1 MVKSKGGTSYMEV
14 SKGKQNIRIVFFDID
29 GTLLKMGETEMTPL
43 MKQTLHL
50 LQKNHIKICLATGR
64 GMMAIPDFHG
74 IEFDAVLAF
83 NGSYCIADNQV
94 ILKHPL
100 PETDVH
106 RIIENAAEA
115 GRPVS
120 IATAKEMVANGR
132 DQDLEDYYAI
142 AHEELV
148 VSDKFEEY
156 TQHDVY
162 QMMLGCNMEERK
174 HILDGTQHAK
184 LAAWWD
190 RAVDVIPLE
199 GGKGAAI
206 EQVLDYY
213 HFTKEESVAFGDGA
227 NDIDMFQAVG
237 TGIAMGNASEEV
249 KAMADEVCGSVQEDG
264 IYTWVLQH
272 IIV

>member
-1 MVKSKGGTSYMEV
+1 
-14 SKGKQNIRIVFFDID
+14 
-29 GTLLKMGETEMTPL
+29 
-43 MKQTLHL
+43 
-50 LQKNHIKICLATGR
+50 
-64 GMMAIPDFHG
+64 
-74 IEFDAVLAF
+74 
-83 NGSYCIADNQV
+83 
-94 ILKHPL
+94 
-100 PETDVH
+100 
-106 RIIENAAEA
+106 
-115 GRPVS
+115 
-120 IATAKEMVANGR
+120 MVANGR

-156 TQHDVY
+156 VQQEVY
-162 QMMLGCNMEERK
+162 QMMLGCDMEERK

-206 EQVLDYY
+206 EQILHHYRI
-213 HFTKEESVAFGDGA
+213 TKEEAVAFGDGA

-249 KAMADEVCGSVQEDG
+249 KAMADEVCGSVEEDG

>member
-43 MKQTLHL
+43 MKQALHV

-156 TQHDVY
+156 VQQDVY
-162 QMMLGCNMEERK
+162 QMMLGCDMEERK

-206 EQVLDYY
+206 EQVLHYY
-213 HFTKEESVAFGDGA
+213 RITKEEAVAFGDGA

-264 IYTWVLQH
+264 IYIWVLQH
-272 IIV
+272 ILI

>member
-1 MVKSKGGTSYMEV
+1 MEV

-43 MKQTLHL
+43 MKQALHV

-156 TQHDVY
+156 AQQEVY
-162 QMMLGCNMEERK
+162 QMMLGCDMEERK

-206 EQVLDYY
+206 EQVLHYY
-213 HFTKEESVAFGDGA
+213 RITKEESVAFGDGA

>member
-1 MVKSKGGTSYMEV
+1 MEV

-29 GTLLKMGETEMTPL
+29 GTLLKMGETELTPL
-43 MKQTLHL
+43 MKQALHV
-50 LQKNHIKICLATGR
+50 LQQNHIKICLATGR
-64 GMMAIPDFHG
+64 GMMAIPDFQG

-100 PETDVH
+100 PEADVH

-156 TQHDVY
+156 VQQEVY
-162 QMMLGCNMEERK
+162 QMMLGCDMEERK

-206 EQVLDYY
+206 EQILHHYRI
-213 HFTKEESVAFGDGA
+213 TKEEAVAFGDGA

-249 KAMADEVCGSVQEDG
+249 KAMADEVCGSVEEDG